1 MKQTLTFTIL
11 WAVGTPD
18 KAMTAFADTLRR
30 IVKEEL
36 TVNGSPPFDHFRY
49 LSEFVDARHHKP

>member
-30 IVKEEL
+30 VVKEEMTL
-36 TVNGSPPFDHFRY
+36 REEPPFDHFRH
-49 LSEFVDARHHKP
+49 LVEFVDARHHQP